1 MRHLEPEDVLRQ
13 ALRAAAESLEPAPE
27 GLTQIRARLS
37 TPRPLA
43 VAWLLAGW
51 ETASQFVM
59 LRLEAALDWLASSLH
74 TALRTADGLLYPAAE
89 RLRPVTERLRPALSW
104 LIAAVA
110 WLGRMMRPTQA
121 GSEERRPRYAW
132 VRPVITM
139 AAVVLVAVVGGFA
152 LSGQLNVI
160 SQSGLNVFSSGG
172 QTTKG
177 NGGGTQHSG
186 VNGNGTHLQPSSG
199 PSGKNGA
206 SPTPTASCKP
216 KAKPAAHPTPTPT
229 PTVTPAQSVSPSPS
243 PTTPSPSPTT
253 PSPSTSPATTS
264 GPEQSTSATQS
275 AQVSAL
281 VIIGAQADSAAAASP
296 TPSPTCSSGGS

>member
-1 MRHLEPEDVLRQ
+1 
-13 ALRAAAESLEPAPE
+13 
-27 GLTQIRARLS
+27 
-37 TPRPLA
+37 
-43 VAWLLAGW
+43 
-51 ETASQFVM
+51 
-59 LRLEAALDWLASSLH
+59 
-74 TALRTADGLLYPAAE
+74 
-89 RLRPVTERLRPALSW
+89 VTERLRPALSW

-110 WLGRMMRPTQA
+110 WLGRMIRPTQA
-121 GSEERRPRYAW
+121 GSEERRSRYAW
-132 VRPVITM
+132 VRPAITM

-206 SPTPTASCKP
+206 SPAPTASCKP

-253 PSPSTSPATTS
+253 PSPSTSPPTTS

-281 VIIGAQADSAAAASP
+281 VIIGARADSAAAANP